1 MLRLPRPF
9 LFLLL
14 LSFGCRPPP
23 PAPEELDEL
32 CAYLF
37 AHAADEDTRELE
49 AGLENLDAW
58 MNAHL
63 EDTLEGYSVTN
74 LSDAAVEVLD
84 DRNHNTE
91 DMLGAA
97 VGTISEA
104 YGPYALAI
112 ALTVEDPVEVVPGA
126 HEDYERS
133 YLSDTECFVE
143 LECDY
148 LETENHLYD
157 NYPLLGDVDSEN
169 YSYFRWVEIDSGLG
183 MVQRSWL
190 TRPSEVEWDSFQLND
205 QYYLHVLLPY
215 GEGGTLTLQT
225 MWVDAVLGDS
235 SVPEAMALNLVIS
248 QMQEVHDDVE
258 AFLDAHGAAEQPRG
272 CASASGGAALGLLG
286 LLGLLV
292 VSPSTTGR
300 RAPAGTRRR
309 RQPRSPRR

>member
-1 MLRLPRPF
+1 MRSTKLPVVIAA
-9 LFLLL
+9 LLL
-14 LSFGCRPPP
+14 AACKAPP

-37 AHAADEDTRELE
+37 AHAADEDTEELE
-49 AGLENLDAW
+49 NGLENLNTW

-63 EDTLEGYSVTN
+63 EETLEGYSVTN

-104 YGPYALAI
+104 YDPYAFGI
-112 ALTVEDPVEVVPGA
+112 ALTVEDPVEVIPGA
-126 HEDYERS
+126 HEDYERTF
-133 YLSDTECFVE
+133 LSDTECFVE

-148 LETENHLYD
+148 LECQNHLYD
-157 NYPLLGDVDSEN
+157 NYPLLGAVDSEN
-169 YSYFRWVEIDSGLG
+169 HSWFRWVQIESGLG

-190 TRPSEVEWDSFQLND
+190 LRPSEVEWESFELND
-205 QYYLHVLLPY
+205 QYYLNVLLPY
-215 GEGGTLTLQT
+215 GDGGTLTLQA

-235 SVPEAMALNLVIS
+235 SVPEAMALNLVID
-248 QMQEVHDDVE
+248 QMQDVYVE
-258 AFLDAHGAAEQPRG
+258 LETFLDAHGAAVQPRG
-272 CASASGGAALGLLG
+272 CAVVGGWRGGALGLLG

-292 VSPSTTGR
+292 LG
-300 RAPAGTRRR
+300 RRR
-309 RQPRSPRR
+309 R